1 MGDSDPEESSDGTT
15 ESEAEWRRMDDFETD
30 PPHHIIDRR
39 ALRVEWDYTD
49 YDGDGS
55 NTKKRKVKQSTP
67 KSPKSLS
74 PPRTPPGNVEL
85 RRKRREADMVHVN
98 GYDPHEDPRRIE
110 KYHWD
115 HNTTRM
121 LYREQWLESLIE

>member
-15 ESEAEWRRMDDFETD
+15 ESEAEWRHKDDFETD

-39 ALRVEWDYTD
+39 VQHVVEWDCAD
-49 YDGDGS
+49 YEVIAA
-55 NTKKRKVKQSTP
+55 TPKKKVEQST
-67 KSPKSLS
+67 LS
-74 PPRTPPGNVEL
+74 PPRTPPGNIEL
-85 RRKRREADMVHVN
+85 KRKRRQEMIHIN
-98 GYDPHEDPRRIE
+98 GDDPHEDPRRIE

-115 HNTTRM
+115 HNTARM

>member
-15 ESEAEWRRMDDFETD
+15 ESEAEWQHMDDFETD

-39 ALRVEWDYTD
+39 ALRVVEWDCAD

-55 NTKKRKVKQSTP
+55 NAKKRKVEQST
-67 KSPKSLS
+67 PKSLS

-85 RRKRREADMVHVN
+85 RRKRREADMIHVN

-110 KYHWD
+110 KYHRD
-115 HNTTRM
+115 YNTKRT
-121 LYREQWLESLIE
+121 LYTKQWLGSLIE